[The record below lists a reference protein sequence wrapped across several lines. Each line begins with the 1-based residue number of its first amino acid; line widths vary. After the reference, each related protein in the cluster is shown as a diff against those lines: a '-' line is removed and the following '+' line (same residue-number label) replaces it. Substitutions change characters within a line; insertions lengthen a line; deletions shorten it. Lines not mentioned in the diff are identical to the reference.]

1 MSEKFLN
8 EADWKKFSKSRDYK
22 DAALLKALAA
32 LEKAEAA
39 APPEQLKALDE
50 LDKQSAALLKQHKGD
65 KELSAYLADLDK
77 AAQKLRRQLEKDAKD
92 AKKDSQDGGED
103 EEDSP
108 ALLTT
113 KLLPLLRE
121 VRKGAA
127 VHSLVGLAGSEA
139 VVLLSR
145 RTISPGLRKLL
156 AAELGVS
163 GGIKYLPGNCL
174 FEENAFTF
182 VVQTQASGLAK
193 KLKAALLKQVGQRLK
208 VRVRGDDPNDVDED
222 LEGGESDADAGEAAP
237 GTSTGTTTDAPA
249 GPPSDAPSPEAQA
262 QALASFK
269 ARMAG
274 QTVALKAALGAGQAG
289 GAEQKERLA
298 EAVAA
303 AGKKAFDRANA
314 LLDLVDAWLR
324 GAGNAPG
331 TPAAPTT
338 PPQAPTAPAPDPG
351 QAPGPSLVVLQQSR
365 LVWDALRKKIQGQ
378 LQTLEKT
385 VLDEIRAHNADE
397 ANQEGYDESEVA
409 GRLRQLWR
417 ILERLD
423 ARLIDKLDQ
432 ALNASGAER
441 QRLNAEAAQ
450 LVAEYQ
456 AYVEAD
462 AQIAEVDANGFLETS
477 IRADAQRTLAQLAS
491 RLQAA

>member
-32 LEKAEAA
+32 LEKTEEA
-39 APPEQLKALDE
+39 APPDQLKALDE
-50 LDKQSAALLKQHKGD
+50 LDKQSTALLKLHKGD

-92 AKKDSQDGGED
+92 ARKDSKDADED
-103 EEDSP
+103 EEESP

-113 KLLPLLRE
+113 KLLPLLRD

-145 RTISPGLRKLL
+145 RAISPGLRKLL

-182 VVQTQASGLAK
+182 IVQTQASGLAK

-222 LEGGESDADAGEAAP
+222 LEGGEADADAGEAAP
-237 GTSTGTTTDAPA
+237 GTASD
-249 GPPSDAPSPEAQA
+249 PPNPEAQA
-262 QALASFK
+262 QALAAFK

-314 LLDLVDAWLR
+314 LLDQVDAWLR
-324 GAGNAPG
+324 GAGTAPG
-331 TPAAPTT
+331 TPGAPTT
-338 PPQAPTAPAPDPG
+338 PPQAPTAPAPG
-351 QAPGPSLVVLQQSR
+351 QAQAPGPSLVVLQQSR

-397 ANQEGYDESEVA
+397 ANQEGYDEAEVA

-432 ALNASGAER
+432 ALNASGDER

-477 IRADAQRTLAQLAS
+477 IRADAQRTLGQLAS